1 MLKLWLPPKVWFQG
15 SQSTITGGWWLRNVH
30 AAAALSWL
38 AHIMPWVLITP
49 LGWPVEP
56 EVNRILATVSG
67 PTRAKA
73 ASTAG
78 VGRSSAS
85 AANGVT
91 LVAPR
96 EPRLATISTRVAP
109 IASSALA

>member
-1 MLKLWLPPKVWFQG
+1 M
-15 SQSTITGGWWLRNVH
+15 R
-30 AAAALSWL
+30 
-38 AHIMPWVLITP
+38 WVLITP

-67 PTRAKA
+67 PTLANA

-78 VGRSSAS
+78 VGRTSVRAE
-85 AANGVT
+85 NGVT
-91 LVAPR
+91 RVAPR
-96 EPRLATISTRVAP
+96 LPRLATTSTRVAP